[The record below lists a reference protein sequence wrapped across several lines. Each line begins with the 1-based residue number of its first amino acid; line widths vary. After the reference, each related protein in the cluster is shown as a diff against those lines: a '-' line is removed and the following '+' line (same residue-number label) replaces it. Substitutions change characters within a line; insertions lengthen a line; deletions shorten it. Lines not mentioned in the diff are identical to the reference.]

1 MGLFRSEEPLFADA
15 LRTRRK
21 AATKVIQRVVQSESV
36 LAIAV
41 DDRTHDTTVVVTDAR
56 VLVMRRGGRE
66 LEKAYAL
73 GELPGAYAEGAF
85 LVLDRVGVRVHA
97 GDHPT
102 AASLTT
108 LVNRLVLRHRPRAI
122 PTLDPWFSIDL
133 LRRAGVPDTAVNR
146 ARVAERTAFAIGTQ
160 AGAFTAQLGDPAAF
174 SVFTRRFAD
183 TPVPDEMIDWL
194 WAWHPLCHHGLT
206 KYLAQWHDD
215 LLQPGSFLTD
225 AAGGE
230 IPPWTDRPTA
240 EAWRAVF
247 HRNQR

>member
-21 AATKVIQRVVQSESV
+21 AATKVIQRVAASEAV

-41 DDRTHDTTVVVTDAR
+41 DDRTHDTTVVVTDSR

-85 LVLDRVGVRVHA
+85 LVLDRIGVRVHA

-102 AASLTT
+102 ATALTK

-122 PTLDPWFSIDL
+122 PTLDPWFYIDL
-133 LRRAGVPDTAVNR
+133 LRRGGVPDTPVNR
-146 ARVAERTAFAIGTQ
+146 ARLAERTAFAIGTQ
-160 AGAFTAQLGDPAAF
+160 AGVFTAQLHDPAAF
-174 SVFTRRFAD
+174 SVFARRFAEA
-183 TPVPDEMIDWL
+183 PIPDEMIDWL
-194 WAWHPLCHHGLT
+194 WAWHPLCHQGLT
-206 KYLAQWHDD
+206 KQLAKWHDD
-215 LLQPGSFLTD
+215 LLQPGSILTGTPD
-225 AAGGE
+225 GE
-230 IPPWTDRPTA
+230 IPPWHDRPTT
-240 EAWRAVF
+240 EAWRQAF
-247 HRNQR
+247 ARNR